1 MTDFHVKYALAGQ
14 SVPSFQALRCF
25 EVAARLGSFKAA
37 AEKLHLTPSAIS
49 HRIADLERL
58 LGVTLFERKGKS
70 VQLTPTGAAL
80 YPKLQNALDQL
91 MSVLDDV
98 GNRQDAMT
106 VRVAVAP
113 LFFARFLSTRLA
125 EFNALH
131 PDITVNLHSAA
142 ENEVIGLYDCAI
154 RFGFGA
160 WPDCVSRKLFD
171 VSVVA
176 VCSPH
181 LLEANNQSSSAAS
194 TFGLPL
200 VESSSS
206 PESWPHWCAASG
218 LDHNPKYTTVVAGM
232 EDALLAALRG
242 LGVCLT
248 IREFIVPELQF
259 GLLATAFP
267 TGKPALSAYWL
278 AQPKRRTASA
288 ASKTFMRW
296 VLKQQA

>member
-1 MTDFHVKYALAGQ
+1 MTKFHVRHALAGQ
-14 SVPSFQALRCF
+14 TVPSLQALRCF
-25 EVAARLGSFKAA
+25 EAAARLGSFKAA
-37 AEKLHLTPSAIS
+37 AGKLHLTPSAIS
-49 HRIADLERL
+49 HRIADLETL

-70 VQLTPTGAAL
+70 IQLTATGAAL
-80 YPKLQNALDQL
+80 YPKLQNALHQL
-91 MSVLDDV
+91 MAVLDDV
-98 GNRQDAMT
+98 AHQQDAMT

-125 EFNALH
+125 EFNTLH
-131 PDITVNLHSAA
+131 PDITVNVHSAA

-176 VCSPH
+176 VCLPH
-181 LLEANNQSSSAAS
+181 LLKANDQSSSAAS
-194 TFGLPL
+194 TFSLPL
-200 VESSSS
+200 IESSSS
-206 PESWPHWCAASG
+206 PESWPHWCAAGG

-248 IREFIVPELQF
+248 IREFIAAELSS
-259 GLLATAFP
+259 GHLATAFP
-267 TGKPALSAYWL
+267 DGKPALSAYWL
-278 AQPKRRTASA
+278 VQPKRRATSA
-288 ASKTFMRW
+288 ATKAFMQW
-296 VLKQQA
+296 LLKQQA